1 MSTQSLP
8 AASLRTGNRLPAG
21 RVPLQV
27 YKHLICWALS
37 SICWLICGAQ
47 SIFVPALREAPG
59 SGRRGR
65 RAASSA
71 RIVGVL
77 ALAQHHADRGAGQ
90 VEGLTQ
96 RVDKIAAI
104 GIGKVSG
111 RVLTWVMYCK
121 RNRRPLTSG
130 VGWGQE
136 NPAFRQLF
144 TSRFMPGERR
154 SGFDVVL
161 QVNRRIE
168 PQLRS
173 RVGCRDRGERP
184 KLRFIRSRRACEA

>member
-21 RVPLQV
+21 RVFLWV
-27 YKHLICWALS
+27 FKHLICWALS
-37 SICWLICGAQ
+37 SICWSICGAQ
-47 SIFVPALREAPG
+47 SIFLPALREAPG

-65 RAASSA
+65 CAVRSA
-71 RIVGVL
+71 RVVGVL

-90 VEGLTQ
+90 VKGLTQ

-121 RNRRPLTSG
+121 RNRRP
-130 VGWGQE
+130 
-136 NPAFRQLF
+136 AD
-144 TSRFMPGERR
+144 ERR
-154 SGFDVVL
+154 RAGSGKSSVSAALHLAVHARGTKEWL
-161 QVNRRIE
+161 RCRAAGQSAHRTPIEKPRR
-168 PQLRS
+168 LS
-173 RVGCRDRGERP
+173 RP
-184 KLRFIRSRRACEA
+184 RRAA